1 MMKSTQFKITSH
13 NQQKNLSYPFD
24 DVFSF
29 CFQSQ
34 GNIFF
39 QLLCFAITHFHG
51 MQSLAVARNMSVQEM
66 ERQRLT
72 LAKIAQHATHTQ
84 THMYVNTHTYMLRN
98 VLLEGGLSAHI
109 QYS

>member
-1 MMKSTQFKITSH
+1 MMKSTQFKIISH
-13 NQQKNLSYPFD
+13 NQQMNFSYPFD

-39 QLLCFAITHFHG
+39 LLCFAITHFHG

-72 LAKIAQHATHTQ
+72 LAKIAPHATHTQ
-84 THMYVNTHTYMLRN
+84 THMYIYTHTYTLRF
-98 VLLEGGLSAHI
+98 VFLEGGFSAHI
-109 QYS
+109 Q